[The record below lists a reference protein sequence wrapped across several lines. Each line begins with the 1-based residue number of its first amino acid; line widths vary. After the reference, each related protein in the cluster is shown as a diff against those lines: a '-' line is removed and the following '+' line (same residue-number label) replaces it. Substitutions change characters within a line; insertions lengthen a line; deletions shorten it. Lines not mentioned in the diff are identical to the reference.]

1 MIPTTAL
8 IILIVVV
15 IICTITMLIA
25 IWHSVSTR
33 LNAPE
38 SIEDEEE
45 KVELPSTDSSTP
57 LTVVAPAR
65 SPTPEAESPPPLG
78 AREIVPMFP
87 NPRNFPTKNR
97 KERDSMNEILDLYS
111 GDGNTNASHAKL
123 APPRSTTFAD
133 AESKWAYFGRHED
146 YHVV

>member
-8 IILIVVV
+8 IVLIIVV

-25 IWHSVSTR
+25 IWHSISTR

-38 SIEDEEE
+38 PIEDEQE
-45 KVELPSTDSSTP
+45 KVELPLTDSRAP
-57 LTVVAPAR
+57 LTMVTPVR

-78 AREIVPMFP
+78 AEDIAPVFP
-87 NPRNFPTKNR
+87 KPINLSTKNR

-111 GDGNTNASHAKL
+111 IGGNNSASPAQL
-123 APPRSTTFAD
+123 APPRSTTFAE
-133 AESKWAYFGRHED
+133 AKSKWAYFGRHED
-146 YHVV
+146 YDVV